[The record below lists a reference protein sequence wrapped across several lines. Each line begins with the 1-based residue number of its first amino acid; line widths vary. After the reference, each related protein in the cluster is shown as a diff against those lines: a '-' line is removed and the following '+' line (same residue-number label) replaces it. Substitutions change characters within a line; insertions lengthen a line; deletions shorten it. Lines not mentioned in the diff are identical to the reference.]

1 MSDQER
7 LQKQIYLRDEIIQ
20 KGYDGEKFQEFLE
33 SKKENGTTDTHTGP
47 RSHAHIN
54 IYHRIISALFPF
66 PRVCARTRGPTDP
79 P

>member
-33 SKKENGTTDTHTGP
+33 SKKENGCEIDSWTMDELKQLVSNFQQLFIQKGDGTTAD
-47 RSHAHIN
+47 SN
-54 IYHRIISALFPF
+54 
-66 PRVCARTRGPTDP
+66 
-79 P
+79 